1 MVPWIWQKWQYS
13 NRRTLHYWPSW
24 RRYIS
29 AAFKGALKLPLGPY
43 SQGPWLLPCTFS
55 DIFTI
60 LFLRYGPMNLADDNT
75 VTGEHCIIGPVGGA
89 ISQLPL
95 RVRSTG
101 ALFTRSLTVI
111 MHIFRHFYCISFKIW
126 SHYFDRYDNTIGEI
140 ALLAQLEALY
150 LSCLWG
156 CVKSFTGALFPRSL
170 PITMHIFRHFYCII
184 FKIWSHEFGRYD
196 NTVTGEHCI
205 IGPVGGAISQ
215 LPLRVR

>member
-1 MVPWIWQKWQYS
+1 MDPWIWQMWQHSSVSTVSMHVFRHIYCEIFKI
-13 NRRTLHYWPSW
+13 WPHKFG
-24 RRYIS
+24 RY
-29 AAFKGALKLPLGPY
+29 
-43 SQGPWLLPCTFS
+43 
-55 DIFTI
+55 
-60 LFLRYGPMNLADDNT
+60 DNT
-75 VTGEHCIIGPVGGA
+75 VTGEHCLIGPVGGA

-156 CVKSFTGALFPRSL
+156 CVKSSTGALFPRSL